1 MKSEAETPSE
11 TVGLRVAV
19 PFVDLRPASRSIER
33 DLLADLAT
41 LMKTGMFVNGPHVQE
56 FEQAFAASCGRGLC
70 VGVASGL
77 DALRLALLAFG
88 LEPGEEVIV
97 PAMTFIATFEAVV
110 QAGGRPVVVD
120 VREDDVCMD
129 AEAAAAAIGDRTR
142 FLLPVH
148 LYGQMADVR
157 ALRSLA
163 NRYDLALLEDAC
175 QAHGAERNGVRAGGA
190 GVAGAF
196 SFYPS
201 KNLGAMGDA
210 GALVLDDEEAAA
222 TLRALREHGET
233 KKYHSAHVGY
243 TARLDALQALVLS
256 HKLPLLERWNAE
268 RRQAAGFYE
277 EALAGVGDLR
287 LPVTVEG
294 ATHVWHVYAVR
305 TADPVALAAFLA
317 ERGIASGRH
326 YPEAPHL
333 SRAFEDLGLPPGS
346 FPVAEAVARE
356 TLSLPIFHGI
366 AEEQLEAVVEA
377 VSEFFARA

>member
-1 MKSEAETPSE
+1 MKSDAAIESE
-11 TVGLRVAV
+11 TVGGRVHV
-19 PFVDLRPASRSIER
+19 PFVDLRPASRSIEHG
-33 DLLADLAT
+33 LLADLAR
-41 LMKTGMFVNGPHVQE
+41 LMETGLFVNGPHVEE
-56 FEQAFAASCGRGLC
+56 FEQAFAATCGRGIS

-88 LEPGEEVIV
+88 LEPGDEVVV

-129 AEAAAAAIGDRTR
+129 AEAVAAAVGDRTR

-163 NRYDLALLEDAC
+163 DRYHLALLEDAC
-175 QAHGAERNGVRAGGA
+175 QAHGAERGGIRAGGA

-210 GALVLDDEEAAA
+210 GALVLDDQEAAA
-222 TLRALREHGET
+222 TLRALRQHGET
-233 KKYHSAHVGY
+233 TKYHSAHVGY

-268 RRQAAGFYE
+268 RGQAAAFYG

-294 ATHVWHVYAVR
+294 ATHVWHVYAIR
-305 TADPVALAAFLA
+305 TANPVALAAFLA
-317 ERGIASGRH
+317 KRDIASGRH

-333 SRAFEDLGLPPGS
+333 SLAFEDLGLPPGS

-356 TLSLPIFHGI
+356 TLSLPIFPGI
-366 AEEQLEAVVEA
+366 AQQQIEAVVEA
-377 VSEFFARA
+377 VSEFFARG

>member
-1 MKSEAETPSE
+1 MKGKA
-11 TVGLRVAV
+11 TVENEKVERRAPV
-19 PFVDLRPASRSIER
+19 PFVDLRPASSSVEQA
-33 DLLADLAT
+33 LLADLAR
-41 LMKTGMFVNGPHVQE
+41 LMETGMFVNGPHVKE
-56 FEQAFAASCGRGLC
+56 FEQAFAASCGRGAC

-77 DALRLALLAFG
+77 DALRLGLLAFG
-88 LEPGEEVIV
+88 LEPGDEVVV

-110 QAGGRPVVVD
+110 QASGRLVVVD

-129 AEAAAAAIGDRTR
+129 ADAAAAVVGDRTR
-142 FLLPVH
+142 FLFPVH

-163 NRYDLALLEDAC
+163 DRHDLALLEDAC
-175 QAHGAERNGVRAGGA
+175 QAHGAERDGVRAGNAGA
-190 GVAGAF
+190 AGAF

-222 TLRALREHGET
+222 RLRALREHGET
-233 KKYHSAHVGY
+233 TKYHSSYVGY

-268 RRQAAGFYE
+268 RRKAAEFYRM
-277 EALAGVGDLR
+277 ALEGVGDLR
-287 LPVTVEG
+287 LPVAVEG

-326 YPEAPHL
+326 YPQAPHL
-333 SRAFEDLGLPPGS
+333 SRAFEYLGLPPGS

-356 TLSLPIFHGI
+356 TLSLPIFPGI
-366 AEEQLEAVVEA
+366 TEEQLEVVVEA
-377 VSEFFARA
+377 VSEFFSRG

>member
-1 MKSEAETPSE
+1 MKSETEIGSE
-11 TVGLRVAV
+11 RVGRRVPV
-19 PFVDLRPASRSIER
+19 PFVDLRPASRWIEHA
-33 DLLADLAT
+33 LLADLAR
-41 LMKTGMFVNGPHVQE
+41 LMETGLFINGPHVKE
-56 FEQAFAASCGRGLC
+56 FEQAFATSCGREAC

-88 LEPGEEVIV
+88 LEPGDEVVV

-129 AEAAAAAIGDRTR
+129 AEAVTAAVGHRTR

-157 ALRSLA
+157 ALGSLA
-163 NRYDLALLEDAC
+163 DRYDLALLEDAC
-175 QAHGAERNGVRAGGA
+175 QAHGAERDGVRAGGA
-190 GVAGAF
+190 GAAGAF

-210 GALVLDDEEAAA
+210 GALVLDDDEAAA

-233 KKYHSAHVGY
+233 TKYHSTYVGY

-268 RRQAAGFYE
+268 RRQAADFYT

-287 LPVTVEG
+287 LPMTVEG
-294 ATHVWHVYAVR
+294 ATHVWHVYAMR

-326 YPEAPHL
+326 YPQAPHL

-356 TLSLPIFHGI
+356 TLSLPIFPGI

-377 VSEFFARA
+377 VSEFFRRG